1 MTEAEK
7 YFQKNSI
14 IIDTIEC
21 YYIRDGQKL
30 KFNPIEY
37 AEGFKDEQV
46 EKTLEAVEDSLMSDD
61 SKSFFCE
68 DCKHTIDVKLKR
80 NPCKCVECGGKL
92 QRDRTKKAIG

>member
-7 YFQKNSI
+7 YLETQLLKDFGHTSI
-14 IIDTIEC
+14 HLGVGKETTSKWM
-21 YYIRDGQKL
+21 QS
-30 KFNPIEY
+30 Y
-37 AEGFKDEQV
+37 ADEQV
-46 EKTLEAVEDSLMSDD
+46 KKALEEVEDSLMSDD

-92 QRDRTKKAIG
+92 QR